1 MNNNIRIVNYDDLN
15 QYFNYTLSLMNN
27 NTLDDTITN
36 NLIAL
41 LNNDKNIELNNEQIL
56 ELHHDIVLDGFDFNK
71 FYKYDI
77 LKLFFSSPFIS
88 DENKFELFY
97 ELIEQ
102 KKDYRTDESF
112 SYFSKYNLDIYFND
126 IVPYFEKESS
136 YKEYFKLLKKSL
148 KNNNLDFAIDTKE
161 KFDSPYKKIIP
172 FSIFLSEYKG
182 NKFLFK
188 DEIVKLLEKL
198 LVEFRS
204 LGKYDRK
211 PNFSLIHFDN
221 LISTKVFQENIDEE
235 IFQTLTDLSTEFII
249 KSLDMRNLKNISIK
263 NDKYQ
268 KTLQYSIKKDQQN
281 DVLYDEYFLSP
292 NMDNSSGWQKK
303 VFDSI
308 KIQDNVQRYE
318 LTGIGAFIQYL
329 TKDETIDPF
338 LVEMFLQESNFKK
351 SEFDLFSIFREE
363 FKNHNKQNFDLTKF
377 DNTAHILN
385 FMWGKNNFNIN
396 ELKIIF
402 ESFRNDVL
410 RAANENKKN
419 EHKIEYVFFEF
430 CKKLLE
436 NVYLMEKLFFKEEFN
451 FINTIKNEMKMMNI
465 FNNVPESSSNS
476 YEDYI
481 RKFKISDNF
490 HINLDVFKYFDVE
503 FQNFY
508 IENLIQFSKDI
519 GNTIFNS
526 NKIEEYILVTKDPK
540 ILEFL
545 DNFKFEFKSDEK
557 QFEFYKIMINNLSI
571 LKELKKEYELE
582 VDNKLLFP
590 ELQF

>member
-1 MNNNIRIVNYDDLN
+1 MNNIRIVNYDDLN

-71 FYKYDI
+71 FYKYHI
-77 LKLFFSSPFIS
+77 LKLFFTSPFIS
-88 DENKFELFY
+88 DENKFELFN

-112 SYFSKYNLDIYFND
+112 SYFSKYNLDVFFND

-161 KFDSPYKKIIP
+161 KFDSPYKKLIP

-182 NKFLFK
+182 NKFPFK
-188 DEIVKLLEKL
+188 DEIIKLLEKL

-204 LGKYDRK
+204 LAKHDKK
-211 PNFSLIHFDN
+211 PNFSLTHFDN
-221 LISTKVFQENIDEE
+221 LISTKVFQENIDEN
-235 IFQTLTDLSTEFII
+235 IFQLLTDLSTEFII

-292 NMDNSSGWQKK
+292 NMDNSSRWQKK

-351 SEFDLFSIFREE
+351 SKYDLFSIFRKE
-363 FKNHNKQNFDLTKF
+363 FKNHNIQNFDLTKF

-557 QFEFYKIMINNLSI
+557 QFELYKIMINNLSI
-571 LKELKKEYELE
+571 LKELKKEVEMV